1 MSRLSAGTICWV
13 QDPTKTHPIRPV
25 IILSHDTHPFGAS
38 DCTVLCLG
46 TSAGKYNQ
54 TTPTLKSNHYTGIS
68 FSGTTYVMPWALYT
82 IPPSSIIRGKPMG
95 SLTKDGRTLVKKAL
109 ISLLP

>member
-1 MSRLSAGTICWV
+1 
-13 QDPTKTHPIRPV
+13 
-25 IILSHDTHPFGAS
+25 
-38 DCTVLCLG
+38 
-46 TSAGKYNQ
+46 
-54 TTPTLKSNHYTGIS
+54 
-68 FSGTTYVMPWALYT
+68 MPWALYT